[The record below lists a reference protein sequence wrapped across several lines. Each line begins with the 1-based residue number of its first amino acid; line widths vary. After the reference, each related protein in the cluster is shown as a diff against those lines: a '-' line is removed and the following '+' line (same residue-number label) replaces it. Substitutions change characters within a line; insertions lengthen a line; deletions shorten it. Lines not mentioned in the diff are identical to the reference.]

1 MAAVTSLGSSF
12 TTTSGTKTVTATPA
26 VGDLIVI
33 VTAHTGN
40 TSAAAP
46 TDNNNGGTYSLINS
60 AVKASSADTMRVWV
74 RNAPIGSASSTVFTH
89 APGTSTGG
97 GLVVLKVTG
106 MTRCQRGAIRQSAI
120 QSNQAA
126 GGTPTP
132 VLGSAAL
139 TGNALIGAVFNAT
152 SPATMTPR
160 SSPAWTERNDSG
172 YSTPTAGLE
181 TMSID
186 SGETGTSIAWGGT
199 SASAFCSLVIELDA
213 SVPPSEC
220 QAERPFGDGYGPGIV
235 SHQSL
240 MGTGALFTLS
250 AILNLTP
257 PVEQPVAVAAHY
269 ETGTHQAAIH
279 HAQNGSRF
287 TETLI
292 VPPVTV
298 GGKPFTFCVAEY
310 KESSQSS
317 VTEVLLVPSAP
328 GPSFAFIETAL
339 QLPGPVPSGTWGQGV
354 ARTVVDSA
362 IVPDVVGEQEE
373 PRYQPSSFWRQAPTP
388 AATTAPV
395 TSFIRTAQEWAIT
408 LPSGVLRQQPYSTTP
423 TDALPSGAD
432 YRTGQHSSQYDY
444 AGLSVTWHSQI
455 PSGAAPQTVLG
466 TFLRGQQEQPGIN
479 TSQIKGDV
487 SQYAALLVL
496 VQRPAI
502 TTQAEVPLVA
512 PSFVK
517 RSLLAAVDAP
527 VIPSL
532 GSYPQELPFS
542 NSSWLRTD
550 ASQYA
555 ELLKQILRPTVSS
568 VGDYPQVTPS
578 AVMPA
583 WAFTP
588 PAQQAPPNRPTT
600 FESFYDSPQYQPSNL
615 WYAQPPSI
623 TPTDALPSGADYRTG
638 QHSLVYEY
646 AGLSAVWKYKSIA
659 SVTPDNPP
667 NRPTTFKSYADE
679 ARYQPGSLWYAQ
691 PPSVAAPVS
700 PPNRPWTYTVQE
712 YRGSVS
718 NAAIWNTSIW
728 GVSVPLVVSEVVGDF
743 DPPPYQPSKIWGYP
757 GFAAPAVQNPPN
769 RPLIQTRLDTGPY
782 EARNYSA
789 VWITVNGTVVDAAVI
804 SDVVSDFDPPP
815 YQPISFWGHLPHA
828 MPLPPDSPPNRPLV
842 QTQQETG
849 LHASRIHSLVW
860 GNPGLPSVV
869 VENPPLRSIIQTQP
883 QPDIQLRPSRVWGRM
898 PPTAL
903 RPPRFAFHITYP
915 TERYFLD
922 TNKSV
927 IIGLGARG
935 IPSEI
940 YLVGT
945 QIAIYQGTLTPEVQ
959 RHVARVVTQ
968 PKYQGATQ
976 ELTPCFNF
984 ANALE
989 AGETLTGATVSATVY
1004 TGIDASPSNILVGS
1018 PTINGANVHQMMTAG
1033 IVGVVYDLKCTAST
1047 SLGQI
1052 LIQNTYFYVE
1062 PDLP

>member
-269 ETGTHQAAIH
+269 QTGTHQAAIH
-279 HAQNGSRF
+279 HTQLR
-287 TETLI
+287 
-292 VPPVTV
+292 
-298 GGKPFTFCVAEY
+298 
-310 KESSQSS
+310 SS
-317 VTEVLLVPSAP
+317 VTEPLIVPVGGRSFQFVETTLEVPPPAP
-328 GPSFAFIETAL
+328 SCI
-339 QLPGPVPSGTWGQGV
+339 WGQES
-354 ARTVVDSA
+354 AAAVVDRA

-373 PRYQPSSFWRQAPTP
+373 PRYQPSSFWRQAPP
-388 AATTAPV
+388 SAPV
-395 TSFIRTAQEWAIT
+395 TTPVASFVGTIQERPYQAPSWAK
-408 LPSGVLRQQPYSTTP
+408 
-423 TDALPSGAD
+423 D
-432 YRTGQHSSQYDY
+432 
-444 AGLSVTWHSQI
+444 
-455 PSGAAPQTVLG
+455 
-466 TFLRGQQEQPGIN
+466 
-479 TSQIKGDV
+479 DV
-487 SQYAALLVL
+487 SQYAALLIL
-496 VQRPAI
+496 TQRPAI
-502 TTQAEVPLVA
+502 TTQAETPLTA
-512 PSFVK
+512 PSYFK
-517 RSLLAAVDAP
+517 RSLLVAVDAP
-527 VIPSL
+527 IVKTALSA
-532 GSYPQELPFS
+532 PQELPFS
-542 NSSWLRTD
+542 NNSWLRAD
-550 ASQYA
+550 ISQYN
-555 ELLKQILRPTVSS
+555 ELLKQILRPFVGVAVENLQNVPSS
-568 VGDYPQVTPS
+568 VT
-578 AVMPA
+578 PA

-588 PAQQAPPNRPTT
+588 PAVAEAPNRPTT
-600 FESFYDSPQYQPSNL
+600 FESFYDNPQYQPSNL
-615 WYAQPPSI
+615 WYAVPPSI

-638 QHSLVYEY
+638 QHSLVYDY
-646 AGLSAVWKYKSIA
+646 AGLSDVWKYKSIA
-659 SVTPDNPP
+659 SVTPDSPP

-691 PPSVAAPVS
+691 PPSVAAPVN

-712 YRGSVS
+712 YRGSIS

-728 GVSVPLVVSEVVGDF
+728 AASVALIVSEVVGDF

-883 QPDIQLRPSRVWGRM
+883 QPDIQLRPSRVWGRV